1 MNRASDK
8 VLYHGVSSYQLLE
21 VMLHRMLFHPR
32 DWAVLLLPDFIV
44 GKYPQ
49 WETLSRGFF
58 NEVRL
63 FPYLSIPHGEER
75 QVIED
80 TARAYESLGLP
91 DLEQFSKIYIA
102 GAHFYFSLYVL
113 ERRKPFSFF
122 EDAAGLLSRPQ
133 EAMDVLA
140 AKFPEHAA
148 LAQSHGLFSARNPLI
163 QEVFCSGK
171 AQCRQVEAF
180 GRMWDFSVER
190 GLRVLSARQ
199 RKKLIRFF
207 LPRPI
212 KTKAETILLTQQ
224 FSNLGLL
231 SEEGQLAL
239 YRELAKSRLVKGP
252 LLVKKHPDDPLD
264 YREVF
269 PGAEILKEVFP
280 AELLPYV
287 FRGKRP
293 KRVMAFGSA
302 GLANLG
308 ESFETVSLPMPCP
321 VRWGKI
327 VGSAVPSPER
337 TEALLRHPSL

>member
-75 QVIED
+75 QVVED

-133 EAMDVLA
+133 EAMDVL
-140 AKFPEHAA
+140 E
-148 LAQSHGLFSARNPLI
+148 I
-163 QEVFCSGK
+163 
-171 AQCRQVEAF
+171 
-180 GRMWDFSVER
+180 GRAHV
-190 GLRVLSARQ
+190 
-199 RKKLIRFF
+199 
-207 LPRPI
+207 
-212 KTKAETILLTQQ
+212 
-224 FSNLGLL
+224 
-231 SEEGQLAL
+231 
-239 YRELAKSRLVKGP
+239 
-252 LLVKKHPDDPLD
+252 
-264 YREVF
+264 
-269 PGAEILKEVFP
+269 
-280 AELLPYV
+280 
-287 FRGKRP
+287 
-293 KRVMAFGSA
+293 
-302 GLANLG
+302 
-308 ESFETVSLPMPCP
+308 
-321 VRWGKI
+321 
-327 VGSAVPSPER
+327 
-337 TEALLRHPSL
+337 